1 MFDLLIGIR
10 LDWDLVFFMVY
21 PAGYS
26 NNKTFWNELKDV
38 KDQAEVT
45 ETTGSRSGVREIEIR
60 SDIQLVKIE
69 RELKFVEVLKLIESK

>member
-1 MFDLLIGIR
+1 
-10 LDWDLVFFMVY
+10 MVY

-45 ETTGSRSGVREIEIR
+45 ETTESRSGVKEIEIR
-60 SDIQLVKIE
+60 SDIQLVK
-69 RELKFVEVLKLIESK
+69 